1 MDAFYAAVEL
11 LRRPDL
17 KGKPVVIG
25 GRGEP
30 GVERTGPYTGRGV
43 VTTATYEARAFGI
56 HSAMSL
62 RVAQRLCPQAVFLP
76 TDFEEYRRVSALFKA
91 QMLAVS
97 PLMEDRGI
105 DEAYLDISELALD
118 SEEIGRDI
126 KRRVLEATQLT
137 CSVGIAPNKLLAK
150 MASELQKP
158 DGLTLLAEDDVPRRI
173 WPLEARKLPGVGP
186 VTEKK
191 LASFGIR
198 TIGDIA
204 AQPLSRLMAEL
215 GASHGNA
222 LYQAAHGRDERPVVV
237 EREAKSRS
245 RETTFAADIGD
256 WQEIARTLVG
266 LVREVVEDLH
276 SEGVRGRTVGIKVRF
291 SDFTTLT
298 RDSTLAEPTDG
309 EEQIRRVVF
318 ECLSR
323 VSLDRRVRLLGVRVG
338 NLVKTRPL

>member
-1 MDAFYAAVEL
+1 MSMRRRILHLDMDAFYAAVEL

-105 DEAYLDISELALD
+105 DEAYLDVSELALD

-204 AQPLSRLMAEL
+204 AQLMHQDPAARRGDQHL
-215 GASHGNA
+215 GAARVPVAVRILARLVHVEGMVGV
-222 LYQAAHGRDERPVVV
+222 LDERYFHAFGNK
-237 EREAKSRS
+237 ERHQFFYERGLAAARPA
-245 RETTFAADIGD
+245 RE
-256 WQEIARTLVG
+256 
-266 LVREVVEDLH
+266 
-276 SEGVRGRTVGIKVRF
+276 SESF
-291 SDFTTLT
+291 H
-298 RDSTLAEPTDG
+298 
-309 EEQIRRVVF
+309 
-318 ECLSR
+318 
-323 VSLDRRVRLLGVRVG
+323 
-338 NLVKTRPL
+338 RPSS